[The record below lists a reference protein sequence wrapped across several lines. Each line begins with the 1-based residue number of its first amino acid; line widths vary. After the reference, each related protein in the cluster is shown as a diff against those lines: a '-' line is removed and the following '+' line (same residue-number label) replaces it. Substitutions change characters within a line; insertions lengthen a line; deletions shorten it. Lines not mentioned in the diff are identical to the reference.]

1 MNISLQFIAEKA
13 KVSTSLVSQVL
24 NKKPVR
30 VSETTKERILKIAQK
45 YNYTPNQM
53 AASLRTKKTNT
64 IALILPFAYIEFF
77 GKLIYFIQTR
87 ACEAGYSVLV
97 CNTFE
102 NAEIEKKYIELYRS
116 NMVDGIIIAPL
127 ALDKNVQ
134 IYKNIN
140 EAKFPLV
147 FVDRYF
153 PNLVTNYVCT
163 DNEGGAYQGV
173 TKLIAEGCT
182 DICLIY
188 RNEIIST
195 TIYKDRHKGYMK
207 AMLEA
212 GLKGNIQEIPF
223 EENCNGNTLHENL
236 AEIKQPDAFFIM
248 SSYDLC
254 LLYDVCKDI
263 GYNHENLKF
272 LAFDNHSIP
281 SAKINDSVFMN
292 FAKAPLTIIDQ
303 NAKEMGQQA
312 FELLR
317 KKIDGEEVEN
327 VLIHPMIVD

>member
-1 MNISLQFIAEKA
+1 MNISLQFIADKA

-24 NKKPVR
+24 NQKPVR
-30 VSETTKERILKIAQK
+30 VSDATKARIIKIAKK
-45 YNYTPNQM
+45 YDYTPNQM
-53 AASLRTKKTNT
+53 AASLRTKRTNM

-87 ACEAGYSVLV
+87 AREAGYSVLV

-102 NAEIEKKYIELYRS
+102 NADIEEKYIGLYRS

-134 IYKNIN
+134 MYKNIN

-163 DNEGGAYQGV
+163 DNVNGAYQGV
-173 TKLIAEGCT
+173 KKLINEGCRN
-182 DICLIY
+182 IYLIY
-188 RNEIIST
+188 RNEIIRT
-195 TIYKDRHKGYMK
+195 TIYKDRHKGYKK
-207 AMLEA
+207 AMTES
-212 GLKGNIQEIPF
+212 GLKEYIKEIPF
-223 EENCNGNTLHENL
+223 DEGSVGNTLLEKL
-236 AEIKQPDAFFIM
+236 AGIKQPDAFFIM
-248 SSYDLC
+248 SSYDLS
-254 LLYDVCKDI
+254 LLYDVCKDV
-263 GYNHENLKF
+263 GYDHENLKF
-272 LAFDNHSIP
+272 LAFDNHSIT
-281 SAKINDSVFMN
+281 SSRINDEEFMK

-303 NAKEMGQQA
+303 NAEEMGQQA

-317 KKIDGEEVEN
+317 KKIDGEEVKS
-327 VLIHPMIVD
+327 VLIHPVIID